1 MLFAAIKLLTVV
13 ATSSEVSAV
22 DADATGFVSLIGETL
37 LDIILCL
44 AKRWN
49 TAVFIDICT
58 AGVVCR
64 KRKRGI
70 AVVPGKQLGD
80 QIRTAHDILVG
91 VVGICDTE
99 RCCGGRHQLH
109 DTDGTGAADSAC
121 IKIGLCSC
129 D

>member
-1 MLFAAIKLLTVV
+1 MLLLYENVIVKRLTLQEACFSTPYPWLMFAAIKLLTVV

-22 DADATGFVSLIGETL
+22 DADNGVRIASHIGENL

-44 AKRWN
+44 AKRRN

-70 AVVPGKQLGD
+70 AVVLKQE
-80 QIRTAHDILVG
+80 A
-91 VVGICDTE
+91 
-99 RCCGGRHQLH
+99 GRS
-109 DTDGTGAADSAC
+109 DSHRP
-121 IKIGLCSC
+121 
-129 D
+129 